1 MTMILNRFFVT
12 NTKNYRQIL
21 WNNICFKSNKII
33 MDLFLVIIGFF
44 FVILG
49 IFGSFLPVLPG
60 PIMGWVGLL
69 LLHLTSVIQ
78 KDWTFLGIT
87 LAVAIIVFVLDY
99 IIPVLGTKKYGGTK
113 YGVYGSMIGLILGL
127 GFGPLGIILGPFLG
141 ALVGELIKDSKD
153 TNKAMRAAYGSF
165 IGFLLST
172 GLKFAVSLTF
182 MVLFIKQAWAGFY
195 PS

>member
-1 MTMILNRFFVT
+1 
-12 NTKNYRQIL
+12 
-21 WNNICFKSNKII
+21 
-33 MDLFLVIIGFF
+33 MDLFLLIIGFF
-44 FVILG
+44 FVCLG
-49 IFGSFLPVLPG
+49 IIGAFLPVLPG
-60 PIMGWVGLL
+60 PIMGWIGLL
-69 LLHLTSVIQ
+69 LLHVTSVIQ

-99 IIPVLGTKKYGGTK
+99 IIPAMGTKKYGGTK

-127 GFGPLGIILGPFLG
+127 SMGPIGIIIGPFLG
-141 ALVGELIKDSKD
+141 ALVGELIKDSNN

-172 GLKFAVSLTF
+172 GLKFAVSLSF
-182 MVLFIKQAWAGFY
+182 FVLFIKQAWSGFY

>member
-1 MTMILNRFFVT
+1 
-12 NTKNYRQIL
+12 
-21 WNNICFKSNKII
+21 
-33 MDLFLVIIGFF
+33 MDLFLLIIGFF

-78 KDWTFLGIT
+78 KDWPFLGIT

-165 IGFLLST
+165 IGFYFLQ
-172 GLKFAVSLTF
+172 V
-182 MVLFIKQAWAGFY
+182 
-195 PS
+195 